1 HLANTPVMSYDP
13 LPPSDSVCSYTRPP
27 SEDRP
32 NAANSSS
39 MLTTFFR
46 SLMPNYDPSAPEP
59 QLGELVE
66 GGGAAEGGGELRAS
80 VNTLLDAMRDLLAN
94 IHLPEP
100 QVNDADVNTDESED
114 ENREWD

>member
-13 LPPSDSVCSYTRPP
+13 PPPSDSVCSYTRPH

-66 GGGAAEGGGELRAS
+66 GGGAAEGGGELRKQAPTHS
-80 VNTLLDAMRDLLAN
+80 WMLCGTS
-94 IHLPEP
+94 LPIFTYQSP
-100 QVNDADVNTDESED
+100 KSMMLM
-114 ENREWD
+114 